1 MKQSESLFLP
11 QVEYSNV
18 VVVNKCDLITEEQ
31 KADVIAKI
39 SLLNPKAKIVESIQS
54 RVKMADI
61 LDTRMYNA
69 EENKNEFWKAA
80 TTAETSESN
89 VLECCEKLLA
99 LEGEKCCERD
109 IEDGK
114 MVDSGVS
121 QVGFCYHI
129 RVKR

>member
-1 MKQSESLFLP
+1 MKQSESQFLP

-80 TTAETSESN
+80 TTSETSESN

-99 LEGEKCCERD
+99 LEGEKCCEGD
-109 IEDGK
+109 IADDK

-129 RVKR
+129 GVKR

>member
-61 LDTRMYNA
+61 LDTRLYNA
-69 EENKNEFWKAA
+69 RENKNEFWKAA

-109 IEDGK
+109 IEEDK

-121 QVGFCYHI
+121 QVGFWYHS
-129 RVKR
+129 

>member
-1 MKQSESLFLP
+1 MKQSESPFLP
-11 QVEYSNV
+11 QVEFSNV

-61 LDTRMYNA
+61 LDTWMYKA

-109 IEDGK
+109 VADDKI
-114 MVDSGVS
+114 VDSGVS
-121 QVGFCYHI
+121 QVGLCYHI
-129 RVKR
+129 VVKR

>member
-1 MKQSESLFLP
+1 M
-11 QVEYSNV
+11 
-18 VVVNKCDLITEEQ
+18 VVNKCDLITEEQ

-61 LDTRMYNA
+61 LDTRMYKA

-89 VLECCEKLLA
+89 VLECCEKLLV

-109 IEDGK
+109 IADGK
-114 MVDSGVS
+114 MVDSEVS

-129 RVKR
+129 VLKR

>member
-1 MKQSESLFLP
+1 MKQSESPFLL
-11 QVEYSNV
+11 QVEFSNV

-61 LDTRMYNA
+61 LDTRLYNA
-69 EENKNEFWKAA
+69 RENKNEFWKAA

-109 IEDGK
+109 IEEDK

-121 QVGFCYHI
+121 QVGFWYHS
-129 RVKR
+129 

>member
-1 MKQSESLFLP
+1 MP

-69 EENKNEFWKAA
+69 EESKNEFWKAA

-121 QVGFCYHI
+121 QVGFC
-129 RVKR
+129 